1 MRRIAKSIRAA
12 AKGKNI
18 NRQQCEEIVRL
29 LCAGPIIDGR
39 LALGD
44 LALID
49 KHGYCPTVAYEI
61 AGDAYLQ
68 LKELEDAE
76 LMYMTAIL
84 MGYSSNKI
92 YINLANLAQ
101 MRGDRRLA
109 AKWVAELE
117 ATELQD
123 DIKGALENL
132 KNIMGKTK
140 DNSKT
145 PFRYSEEVKS
155 NTAQN

>member
-1 MRRIAKSIRAA
+1 
-12 AKGKNI
+12 
-18 NRQQCEEIVRL
+18 
-29 LCAGPIIDGR
+29 
-39 LALGD
+39 
-44 LALID
+44 
-49 KHGYCPTVAYEI
+49 
-61 AGDAYLQ
+61 
-68 LKELEDAE
+68 
-76 LMYMTAIL
+76 
-84 MGYSSNKI
+84 
-92 YINLANLAQ
+92 